1 MSSFVSQKYK
11 NIGIVG
17 LGKTGMAAYQSLNKV
32 ARIICYDQVS
42 SSRDAFSKIY
52 GNDNLVSLSDR
63 RWQELDKILL
73 SPGVS
78 LSHDIVTMA
87 NSRNIPI
94 TSDIDLLFEEVK
106 FRGGNKANF
115 IGITGTNG
123 KSTTTALTGHILQF
137 CNFDYLVGGN
147 IGFPALSMGLDC
159 QGYVLELSS
168 FQLDLLSSFK
178 AKIAVLLNITED
190 HLDRHN
196 NIQGYI
202 AAKKK
207 IFDRMDKDSFAII
220 SVDDEITNNIF
231 LELENENKTN
241 IVPISV
247 GKILDKGVSICNN
260 VVYDNIFEP
269 ITINLHNNSSLQ
281 GIHNQEN
288 IAASYAACRII
299 GVRPEQI
306 IAAIE
311 LFKGLPHRMQYVG
324 AIYSDHSNI
333 ANPISITPNSQTS
346 LRGATLAATKQ
357 SRKVIRNGLL
367 RSGFAPPCNDASL
380 LWLNA
385 SKVSYMINFYNDSKA
400 TNGIAASKSIAALDN
415 IYWLAGGV
423 AKEGGITNLE
433 PWFDKIRKAYL
444 FGQDKELFASSLK
457 GRVDFQ
463 ICHDLQEAFN
473 AAVRDAMQDI
483 GDIKN
488 ILLAPACAS
497 YDQFKNFEER
507 GNLFIELYNIIAN
520 HDQR

>member
-1 MSSFVSQKYK
+1 MSSFLSQQHK

-32 ARIICYDQVS
+32 ARIICYDQVN
-42 SSRDAFSKIY
+42 SSRDSFSKIY
-52 GNDNLVSLSDR
+52 GNDNLVSLSDQ
-63 RWQELDKILL
+63 RWHDLDKILL
-73 SPGVS
+73 SPGVP

-106 FRGGNKANF
+106 FRRGKTANF

-137 CNFDYLVGGN
+137 CGFDYPVGGN

-196 NIQGYI
+196 NMQGYI
-202 AAKKK
+202 VAKKK

-220 SVDDEITNNIF
+220 SVDNEITNNIF
-231 LELENENKTN
+231 LELQKENTTN
-241 IVPISV
+241 LIPISV
-247 GKILDKGVSICNN
+247 GKILDKGVSIYNN

-269 ITINLHNNSSLQ
+269 ITINLPNNSSLQ

-288 IAASYAACRII
+288 AAVSYAACRII

-324 AIYSDHSNI
+324 TIYSDHSN
-333 ANPISITPNSQTS
+333 
-346 LRGATLAATKQ
+346 
-357 SRKVIRNGLL
+357 
-367 RSGFAPPCNDASL
+367 
-380 LWLNA
+380 
-385 SKVSYMINFYNDSKA
+385 MIKFYNDSKA
-400 TNGIAASKSIAALDN
+400 TNSIAASKSLAALDN

-457 GRVDFQ
+457 GRVNFQ
-463 ICHDLQEAFN
+463 ICQDLQEAFN
-473 AAVRDAMQDI
+473 AAVSDAMEDTSYL
-483 GDIKN
+483 KN

>member
-1 MSSFVSQKYK
+1 MSSFLSQKHK

-32 ARIICYDQVS
+32 ARIICYDQLS

-52 GNDNLVSLSDR
+52 GNDNLVGLSDP
-63 RWQELDKILL
+63 RWQVLDRILL
-73 SPGVS
+73 SPGVP

-106 FRGGNKANF
+106 FGGKNKTNF

-123 KSTTTALTGHILQF
+123 KSTTTALTGHILQS
-137 CNFDYLVGGN
+137 CGFDYPVGGN

-190 HLDRHN
+190 HLERHN

-207 IFDRMDKDSFAII
+207 IFNRMDKDSFAII
-220 SVDDEITNNIF
+220 SVDNEITNNIF
-231 LELENENKTN
+231 LEVEKENKTN
-241 IVPISV
+241 VLPISV
-247 GKILDKGVSICNN
+247 GKILDKGVSIYNN

-269 ITINLHNNSSLQ
+269 ITVNLRNNSYLQ

-299 GVRPEQI
+299 GVTPEQI

-324 AIYSDHSNI
+324 TIYSDHS
-333 ANPISITPNSQTS
+333 
-346 LRGATLAATKQ
+346 
-357 SRKVIRNGLL
+357 
-367 RSGFAPPCNDASL
+367 
-380 LWLNA
+380 
-385 SKVSYMINFYNDSKA
+385 SKINFYNDSKA

-433 PWFDKIRKAYL
+433 PWFNKIRKAYL
-444 FGQDKELFASSLK
+444 FGQDKELFALSLK
-457 GRVDFQ
+457 GKVDFQ
-463 ICHDLQEAFN
+463 ICQDLQEAFN
-473 AAVRDAMQDI
+473 AAVNDAMQDK
-483 GDIKN
+483 GELKN

>member
-1 MSSFVSQKYK
+1 MSSFLSQKHK

-52 GNDNLVSLSDR
+52 GNDNLVALSDP
-63 RWQELDKILL
+63 RWYDLDKILL
-73 SPGVS
+73 SPGVP

-106 FRGGNKANF
+106 FRRGNKANF

-123 KSTTTALTGHILQF
+123 KSTTTALTGHILQS
-137 CNFDYLVGGN
+137 CGFDYSVGGN

-196 NIQGYI
+196 NMQGYI

-220 SVDDEITNNIF
+220 SVDNEITNNVL
-231 LELENENKTN
+231 LELQKENKTN
-241 IVPISV
+241 VIPISV
-247 GKILDKGVSICNN
+247 GRILDKGVSICNN
-260 VVYDNIFEP
+260 VVYDHVFEP
-269 ITINLHNNSSLQ
+269 ITINLPNNNYLQ
-281 GIHNQEN
+281 GMHNQEN
-288 IAASYAACRII
+288 IAASYAVCRVI
-299 GVRPEQI
+299 GGRPEQI
-306 IAAIE
+306 VAAIE

-324 AIYSDHSNI
+324 TIYSNHS
-333 ANPISITPNSQTS
+333 
-346 LRGATLAATKQ
+346 
-357 SRKVIRNGLL
+357 
-367 RSGFAPPCNDASL
+367 
-380 LWLNA
+380 
-385 SKVSYMINFYNDSKA
+385 SKINFYNDSKA
-400 TNGIAASKSIAALDN
+400 TNSIAASKSIAALDN

-433 PWFDKIRKAYL
+433 PWFDRIRKAYL
-444 FGQDKELFASSLK
+444 FGQDKELFALSLK
-457 GRVDFQ
+457 GKVDFQ
-463 ICHDLQEAFN
+463 ICQDLQEAFK
-473 AAVRDAMQDI
+473 AAVADAMQDT
-483 GDIKN
+483 GKLKN

-507 GNLFIELYNIIAN
+507 GNLFIELYNVIIN
-520 HDQR
+520 HD